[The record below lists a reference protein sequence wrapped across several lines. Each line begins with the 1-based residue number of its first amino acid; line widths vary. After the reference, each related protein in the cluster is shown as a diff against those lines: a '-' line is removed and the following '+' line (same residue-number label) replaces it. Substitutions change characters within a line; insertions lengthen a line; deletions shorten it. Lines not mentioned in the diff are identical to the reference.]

1 MPYFAGMRRRTPAV
15 LVVALIWGPG
25 PAAASPDPVH
35 AIRTPMPQGP
45 AAVSLACTI
54 EPQTSRGAWLA
65 VFSVDADSTGY
76 TESSVTALGWWD
88 HGSLDVT
95 VRVSGR
101 QWGPP
106 PVTVTRLGER
116 YRVTLAATW
125 GGPHRSW
132 AATLRGGCAGTDAV
146 VSDVTTIVGG
156 ARVDDARVDA
166 RLVTAGPREFA
177 DAVAA
182 QGTTVARGA
191 VAVDAAYLLGV
202 FSARYGTLTAIAPDG
217 VRRSQAGLQPSL
229 PVRSGFG
236 GTWRFEAS
244 PAASDDPYLL
254 TALAFDAR

>member
-1 MPYFAGMRRRTPAV
+1 MG
-15 LVVALIWGPG
+15 
-25 PAAASPDPVH
+25 AASISV
-35 AIRTPMPQGP
+35 
-45 AAVSLACTI
+45 ACTI
-54 EPQTSRGAWLA
+54 QPEASRGAWLA

-95 VRVSGR
+95 VRASGR
-101 QWGPP
+101 DLGPP
-106 PVTVTRLGER
+106 PVTIARIGER

-132 AATLRGGCAGTDAV
+132 AATLRGGCAATDGSL
-146 VSDVTTIVGG
+146 SDVTTIVSGMRVDG
-156 ARVDDARVDA
+156 ARVGA

-191 VAVDAAYLLGV
+191 IAVEAGYLLGV
-202 FSARYGTLTAIAPDG
+202 FSARYGSLTAIEPDG
-217 VRRSQAGLQPSL
+217 ARSSQGGLQPSL

-236 GTWRFEAS
+236 GTWRFEAA
-244 PAASDDPYLL
+244 PAVSDDPFLL
-254 TALAFDAR
+254 TVLAFDAR